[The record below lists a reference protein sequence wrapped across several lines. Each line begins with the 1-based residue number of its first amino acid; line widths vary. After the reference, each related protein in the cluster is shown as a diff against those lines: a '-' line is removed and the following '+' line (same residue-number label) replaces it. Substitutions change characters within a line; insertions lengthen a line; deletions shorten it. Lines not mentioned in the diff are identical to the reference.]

1 MEPRSTR
8 AVERKT
14 MTNCNPEQKVKLVQV
29 PEGGLWGCDQV
40 AAYLNVSKS
49 WVWKQCREKLGLPF
63 IELGARNYRF
73 DPAAVKAW
81 VAQSHQQGQV
91 G

>member
-1 MEPRSTR
+1 
-8 AVERKT
+8 
-14 MTNCNPEQKVKLVQV
+14 MTNCNNKERKPKLVQV
-29 PEGGLWGCDQV
+29 PEGGLWDVAHV
-40 AAYLNVSKS
+40 AAYLSVSRS

-63 IELGARNYRF
+63 VELGERNYRF

-81 VAQSHQQGQV
+81 VDARTQQQGQV